1 MTDKP
6 VTRSELQ
13 RKLIANAL
21 SKPVN
26 VAVPAVVVVG
36 AIVVGAPWL
45 LAIAAVAYVA
55 LAAITFLDEREA
67 ERVGDEAYGRARPSA
82 QPRLE
87 TRRLAPEIRA
97 EVETARAEQQR
108 IGETIANADLPFDEV
123 GGEVERLVVAMEA
136 TARRAQLV
144 RDYLDTQDVPGIEAR
159 LAQAGGDTAAA
170 LRDQLT
176 VLGSLGT
183 QLRRFHDEMEQVN
196 AYFPEADIALVV
208 GANDVTNPAAK
219 NNKSSPLYGMPI
231 LDVERARSIIV
242 LKRSM
247 RPGFAGVDNEL
258 YYNPKTM
265 MLFGDAKDSMNK
277 LFAALKA

>member
-55 LAAITFLDEREA
+55 LASITFLDEREA

-196 AYFPEADIALVV
+196 AALGAMHARLV
-208 GANDVTNPAAK
+208 GAAVASQESADAELAGDVRDLRQRVETLTDGIAEAYAATG
-219 NNKSSPLYGMPI
+219 S
-231 LDVERARSIIV
+231 RA
-242 LKRSM
+242 
-247 RPGFAGVDNEL
+247 
-258 YYNPKTM
+258 
-265 MLFGDAKDSMNK
+265 
-277 LFAALKA
+277 